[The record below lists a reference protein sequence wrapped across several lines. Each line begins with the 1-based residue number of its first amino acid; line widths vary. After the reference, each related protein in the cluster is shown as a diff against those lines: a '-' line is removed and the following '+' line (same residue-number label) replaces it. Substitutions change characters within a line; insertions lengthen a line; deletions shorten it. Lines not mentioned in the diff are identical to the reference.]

1 MILNLLSWVLL
12 VMGGLLCVSG
22 GIGLLRFPD
31 FFTRIHAASVTD
43 TLAGTLILFGLIL
56 QANGQ
61 WLVIAKLI
69 MIWLFLLL
77 TSPTASH
84 ALAMAASEEKSA

>member
-1 MILNLLSWVLL
+1 M
-12 VMGGLLCVSG
+12 SG
-22 GIGLLRFPD
+22 AVGLLRFPD
-31 FFTRIHAASVTD
+31 FFTRTHAASVTD
-43 TLAGTLILFGLIL
+43 TLASTLIIFGLIL
-56 QANGQ
+56 QANTD

-84 ALAMAASEEKSA
+84 ALAKAAMNHGLKMWHKGDN